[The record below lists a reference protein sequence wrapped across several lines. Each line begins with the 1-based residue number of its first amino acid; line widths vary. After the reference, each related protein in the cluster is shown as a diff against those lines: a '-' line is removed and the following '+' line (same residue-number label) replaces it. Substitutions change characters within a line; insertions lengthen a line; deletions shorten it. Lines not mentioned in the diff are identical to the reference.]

1 MVEAPH
7 RYMLAAVTTDDAPP
21 ADATPDTA
29 SARALRRLRLLLTSW
44 NPHRHPWWLRIGVA
58 VLLTAA
64 ATWLRVAL
72 APAESG
78 GRFVTLTLA
87 AAVCALYGGF
97 RIGMLSTLLGMAAV
111 NFLLVKPYFSFA
123 ISDPHEAFWLNF
135 WHLLTQLVVVG
146 AIALMQRQTRELQA
160 SMEQARASHQRM
172 LDTFENSATGV
183 VHTHPDGRWIRINRS
198 YCELL
203 GYTREE
209 LARTHW
215 KDYTHPDDLA
225 ADLAQ
230 MQRVLRGETDHYTME
245 KRYFHKRGHIVWV
258 LLSVALIRKADGS
271 PDYEI
276 AVVQNI
282 TERKA
287 TEEALRTSERL
298 LSQAQELAQMAGWR
312 YDAARREFTSLGNA
326 HVIMGIPRSVFS
338 DLDMVAAT
346 HPNDRERMQQ
356 AWADAFRLGR
366 PYDIQY
372 QLNLTGD
379 WRWVS
384 VRAEFER
391 DATGRVTYGL
401 GMLLDITEH
410 KRAELQIQ
418 QLNASLEERIRERT
432 QALKAAYDE
441 LESYSY
447 AVAHDLRSPL
457 RIINGFAQALKED
470 NPALPAESHRHLA
483 RIREA
488 SKKMGELIDGLL
500 KLSQMARGEL
510 QRAPV
515 DLSAI
520 ATRQLRELA
529 ATSPERQVTWS
540 VQPGLVALADEP
552 LIEALLQ
559 NLLHNAWKY
568 SAQTERAAIHLHMQ
582 ERDGRREFVV
592 ADNGAGFDMA
602 RAGKLFQP
610 FQRLHLPQEF
620 AGLGIGLATARRIVL
635 RHGGE
640 LRAESAPGQ
649 GARFYFTLQ
658 PQA

>member
-1 MVEAPH
+1 V
-7 RYMLAAVTTDDAPP
+7 
-21 ADATPDTA
+21 TPDDPP
-29 SARALRRLRLLLTSW
+29 SAEPGPRTLGRLGALLSAWDPR
-44 NPHRHPWWLRIGVA
+44 RHPWWLRMAVA
-58 VLLTAA
+58 VVLTAL
-64 ATWLRVAL
+64 ATWMRVVL

-87 AAVCALYGGF
+87 AAICALYGGF
-97 RIGMLSTLLGMAAV
+97 RIGMFSTLLGMLAV

-123 ISDPHEAFWLNF
+123 IGNLSEAFWLNF
-135 WHLLTQLVVVG
+135 WHLLTQIVVVG
-146 AIALMQRQTRELQA
+146 AIALMQRRTRELHA
-160 SMEQARASHQRM
+160 SIAQARRSHQQM
-172 LDTFENSATGV
+172 LDTFENSGTGMA
-183 VHTHPDGRWIRINRS
+183 HTQLDGRWIRINRS

-203 GYTREE
+203 GYAHDEVVMRHWREF
-209 LARTHW
+209 
-215 KDYTHPDDLA
+215 THPDDVA
-225 ADLAQ
+225 HDLG
-230 MQRVLRGETDHYTME
+230 VLEALVSGRTDQHTME
-245 KRYFHKRGHIVWV
+245 KRYLHKQGHTVWV
-258 LLSVALIRKADGS
+258 LLSVSMIRHPDGS
-271 PDYEI
+271 PDYMI
-276 AVVQNI
+276 VVAQDI
-282 TERKA
+282 SSRKN

-298 LSQAQELAQMAGWR
+298 LSQAQELALMASWR
-312 YDAARREFTSLGNA
+312 YDALRRQFTTLGNA
-326 HVIMGIPRSVFS
+326 HVILGVPRAVFS
-338 DLDMVAAT
+338 DLDMLAMT
-346 HPNDRERMQQ
+346 HPDDRLRMQQ
-356 AWADAFRLGR
+356 AWAAAFQQGT
-366 PYDIQY
+366 PYDIEY
-372 QLNLTGD
+372 RVNLAGQ
-379 WRWVS
+379 WHWVS

-391 DATGRVTYGL
+391 DAKGRVTQGL
-401 GMLLDITEH
+401 GTVVDITAH
-410 KRAELQIQ
+410 KRAEQQIQ

-457 RIINGFAQALKED
+457 RIINGFAQALEED
-470 NPALPAESHRHLA
+470 NPALPVESHRHLE

-520 ATRQLRELA
+520 AARQLRELA
-529 ATSPERQVTWS
+529 ATSPERAVDWS
-540 VQPGLVALADEP
+540 VQAGMTAMADEP

-568 SAQTERAAIHLHMQ
+568 SAHTPHARIQVSM
-582 ERDGRREFVV
+582 RDSGGRREFAV

-602 RAGKLFQP
+602 RAAKLFQP
-610 FQRLHLPQEF
+610 FQRLHLPNEF

-640 LRAESAPGQ
+640 LRAESAPGE

-658 PQA
+658 PAA

>member
-1 MVEAPH
+1 M
-7 RYMLAAVTTDDAPP
+7 TSDAPP
-21 ADATPDTA
+21 PAAPA
-29 SARALRRLRLLLTSW
+29 PGSLGRLGALLSAW
-44 NPHRHPWWLRIGVA
+44 DPHRHPWWLRVA
-58 VLLTAA
+58 VAVMLTAL
-64 ATWLRVAL
+64 ATWMRVVL

-87 AAVCALYGGF
+87 AALCALYGGF
-97 RIGMLSTLLGMAAV
+97 RIGMLSTVLGMLAV
-111 NFLLVKPYFSFA
+111 NYLLVKPYFSFA
-123 ISDPHEAFWLNF
+123 IGDPNEAFWLNF

-146 AIALMQRQTRELQA
+146 AIALMQRRTRELRA
-160 SMEQARASHQRM
+160 SVEQAQRSHQQM
-172 LDTFENSATGV
+172 LDTFENSGTGMA
-183 VHTHPDGRWIRINRS
+183 HTRLDGHWIRINRS

-203 GYTREE
+203 GYSHDEVVMR
-209 LARTHW
+209 HW
-215 KDYTHPDDLA
+215 RDFTHPDDIA
-225 ADLAQ
+225 HDLEV
-230 MQRVLRGETDHYTME
+230 MDRLTSGEVDFHTME
-245 KRYFHKRGHIVWV
+245 KRYLHKQGHTVWV
-258 LLSVALIRKADGS
+258 LLSVSMIRHPDGS
-271 PDYEI
+271 PDYMI
-276 AVVQNI
+276 VVAQDI
-282 TERKA
+282 TERK
-287 TEEALRTSERL
+287 TIEEALSTSERL
-298 LSQAQELAQMAGWR
+298 LSHAQALAQMAGWR

-326 HVIMGIPRSVFS
+326 HMIMGIPRAVFS

-346 HPNDRERMQQ
+346 HPDDRERMQK
-356 AWADAFRLGR
+356 AWAAAFRLGK
-366 PYDIQY
+366 PYDIEY
-372 QLNLTGD
+372 RLNLVGD

-391 DATGRVTYGL
+391 DANGRVTVGL

-410 KRAELQIQ
+410 KRAEQQIQ

-457 RIINGFAQALKED
+457 RIINGFAQALEED
-470 NPALPAESHRHLA
+470 NPALPIESHRHLE
-483 RIREA
+483 RIRDA

-510 QRAPV
+510 QRSPV

-529 ATSPERQVTWS
+529 ATSPERVVDWT
-540 VQPGLVALADEP
+540 VQPGLMAMADGP

-568 SAQTERAAIHLHMQ
+568 SAQAAHACIRFSVQ
-582 ERDGRREFVV
+582 ERDGQREFVV

-602 RAGKLFQP
+602 RAAKLFQP
-610 FQRLHLPQEF
+610 FQRLHMPHEF

-640 LRAESAPGQ
+640 LRAESAPGE

-658 PQA
+658 PAA